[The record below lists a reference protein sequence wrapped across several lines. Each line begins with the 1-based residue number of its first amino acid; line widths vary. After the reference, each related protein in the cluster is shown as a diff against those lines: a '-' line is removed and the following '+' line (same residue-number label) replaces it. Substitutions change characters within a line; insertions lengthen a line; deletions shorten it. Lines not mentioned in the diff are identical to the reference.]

1 MIHKERERESEEYDA
16 TNGKTMRLLVSQIH
30 NIGNYCRTKEKEGK
44 KRETRRFYIFFQSF
58 LLFHL

>member
-1 MIHKERERESEEYDA
+1 MIHKEREREKA
-16 TNGKTMRLLVSQIH
+16 KNMMQLMGKQRLLVSQIH